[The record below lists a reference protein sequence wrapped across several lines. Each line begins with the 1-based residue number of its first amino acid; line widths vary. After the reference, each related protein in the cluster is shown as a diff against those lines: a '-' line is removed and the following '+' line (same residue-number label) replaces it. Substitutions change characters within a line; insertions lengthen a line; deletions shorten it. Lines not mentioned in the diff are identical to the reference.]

1 MGELRD
7 SLKQNLNHYLSIS
20 GMTQKEFAIKLGVSQ
35 AAVTNWTKGNNSP
48 DIDVIA
54 QICDILGITINELIK
69 SDSVE
74 KDTNMVDDSSDK
86 IAFGDRLR
94 EARLQ
99 KGLTQEQ
106 LAQQI
111 GVAKS
116 TLTGYEKGNREPDV
130 FKIKKILEALDVDSD
145 YLLGIDRK
153 KESPE
158 SAATNSED
166 TQYEILGQKIYETLL
181 ACGYVE
187 EGQELTDTQI
197 DFLDGLS
204 AIISAY
210 FNGSAK

>member
-35 AAVTNWTKGNNSP
+35 AAVTNWMKGNNSP

-74 KDTNMVDDSSDK
+74 KDTNIVDDSSDK

-94 EARLQ
+94 DARLQ

-130 FKIKKILEALDVDSD
+130 FKIKKILEVLEVDSD
-145 YLLGIDRK
+145 YLLGIDRTK
-153 KESPE
+153 KASEPDESD
-158 SAATNSED
+158 SEAM
-166 TQYEILGQKIYETLL
+166 YEELGFKIYKTLL
-181 ACGYVE
+181 EYGYVSP
-187 EGQELTDTQI
+187 GQDLTEDQI
-197 DFLDGLS
+197 DFLDHIT

-210 FNGSAK
+210 FNN